1 VDVEPGT
8 SLDSSWS
15 LDREIAAK
23 FPFARRDQADRPT
36 LLTARIPKS
45 KAAAIKLGRQEH
57 EIIVFD
63 YADEPSFTWTV
74 EHLGTPSELIQ
85 WLRLD
90 G

>member
-1 VDVEPGT
+1 
-8 SLDSSWS
+8 
-15 LDREIAAK
+15 
-23 FPFARRDQADRPT
+23 

-74 EHLGTPSELIQ
+74 EHLDTPSELIQ